1 MTLAQKKMAAM
12 IMEGREEEVA
22 ENERE
27 RERGEEAEMDMDDDE
42 DEAPAADQQ
51 AKLEQERQRVVQA
64 AATDSSAPMKI
75 RKDYVPKGE
84 LLCLSLFPTRLT
96 SISPSLAAKRPAQA
110 AQAYTTFG
118 DQQVP
123 VEEFA
128 EHVRIELL
136 DPRWKEEKRQSEAN
150 RSAANL
156 LPGGSSLPF
165 YFFFRLEADLTII
178 IGTDVAS
185 SMRALAAHRPD
196 IFSAGGDEEAKK
208 RQAEALAK
216 SKTREMGVWDGHSAT
231 KDAITNRYQTGANFD
246 EQIEALHRA
255 KGLLGCVS
263 FALFFSSLD

>member
-1 MTLAQKKMAAM
+1 MLKDAKERAEWERWESSRRKEFEDAQEADRIAFAEIDWQDFVVVSTVEFTEGDEAGLVELPPPMSISEVENMTLAQKKMAAM
-12 IMEGREEEVA
+12 IMEGREDEVA

-27 RERGEEAEMDMDDDE
+27 RERGEEAEMDMDDDDD
-42 DEAPAADQQ
+42 DEAPPADQQ

-64 AATDSSAPMKI
+64 AATDSNAPMKI

-84 LLCLSLFPTRLT
+84 FLCSFKTSL
-96 SISPSLAAKRPAQA
+96 PSNPHLHFAAKRPAQA

-156 LPGGSSLPF
+156 LPGGPSFHTPLASRRELTSL
-165 YFFFRLEADLTII
+165 Y
-178 IGTDVAS
+178 S
-185 SMRALAAHRPD
+185 
-196 IFSAGGDEEAKK
+196 
-208 RQAEALAK
+208 
-216 SKTREMGVWDGHSAT
+216 
-231 KDAITNRYQTGANFD
+231 
-246 EQIEALHRA
+246 
-255 KGLLGCVS
+255 
-263 FALFFSSLD
+263 